1 MRGASPGGA
10 RGRKLRTRMR
20 MRILLLVAVVA
31 ALLFGCRSRS
41 VVQLDDHGRKQEL
54 QVKRVE
60 NHWEVRARMRTKAP
74 EDATLEAVIRW
85 RGPGGRN
92 WQPVGRPK
100 PLPAP
105 KADQTIAL
113 PAEVTSGATV
123 LMELICRDEQGRET
137 FRRRLALVVPP
148 ETIREDSSALSEPY

>member
-1 MRGASPGGA
+1 
-10 RGRKLRTRMR
+10 
-20 MRILLLVAVVA
+20 MRILLLVALF
-31 ALLFGCRSRS
+31 ALLSGCRSRS
-41 VVQLDDHGRKQEL
+41 VVQFDEHGRKQEL

-85 RGPGGRN
+85 RGPGGRG
-92 WQPVGRPK
+92 WQPVGRPR
-100 PLPAP
+100 PQPAP
-105 KADQTIAL
+105 KSDQTLAL

-148 ETIREDSSALSEPY
+148 ETIREDSTALSEPY